1 MFLIVESLR
10 WLASQLHSLIA
21 YIVLFQV
28 QIVPN
33 KSLDMIVAKEDT
45 ALLKNEIS
53 LVNLP
58 SCFSCICKKHQQS
71 CFHSK
76 QVLLILFWQFSVF
89 MASTML
95 TYSLLS
101 LPMVASDFILIWDIL
116 QLIVYMFYPVL
127 GYLGERFLRYKLLMI
142 GIFLSSVSC
151 FINMVLTTMILMARS
166 GSDLQFYL
174 CISYIIVSFPGMCG
188 FGILISNIFQFA
200 VSQIQF
206 APSADLA
213 AYARWGACSIVIG
226 TALPILLIVLCTS
239 SYISSIWLLLPQLVC
254 LSMMII
260 ATLIVVL
267 TRHQLIIEYA
277 PYSDPVKL
285 ILQVLRYSWKHKYL
299 LRRSAFA
306 YDDGYVSRIDLG
318 KCRYGGPFTTEQ
330 VESVKCFLRIVIIPL
345 CHVLIP
351 LYCARTL
358 GKYYIRNLENPDFL
372 QNLLLNFPSAV
383 ECFVAGICIALF
395 QSIIVPYFPR
405 CVVSIRKRI
414 LIGIVFYCLAA
425 ASTTVIR
432 FNIDHSQIKVN
443 YTENFNTE
451 DEDEVWSYHLN
462 VVPILLLGFGL
473 FFNLASQLELL
484 FAQVPYSMLGILIGI
499 VHFELGV
506 PVLTDF
512 IGEFTQ
518 AANHWEYFL
527 VITVFGMISLIVCSL
542 AVYFYKHQQGNE
554 PSDINVRSKIEE
566 IFNKELNKENRSS
579 SP

>member
-1 MFLIVESLR
+1 
-10 WLASQLHSLIA
+10 
-21 YIVLFQV
+21 
-28 QIVPN
+28 
-33 KSLDMIVAKEDT
+33 MIVAKEDT
-45 ALLKNEIS
+45 ALLKNESS

-95 TYSLLS
+95 TCSFLS
-101 LPMVASDFILIWDIL
+101 LPTVASHFIIWDIL
-116 QLIVYMFYPVL
+116 QLIVYVFYPVL

-142 GIFLSSVSC
+142 GIFLSSVS
-151 FINMVLTTMILMARS
+151 FSINMVLTTMILMARS

-174 CISYIIVSFPGMCG
+174 CISYIIVSFPGTCG
-188 FGILISNIFQFA
+188 FGIFISNIAQFA
-200 VSQIQF
+200 ASQIQF

-213 AYARWGACSIVIG
+213 AFARWGTCSMAIG
-226 TALPILLIVLCTS
+226 IALPILFIVLCTS
-239 SYISSIWLLLPQLVC
+239 SYISTIWLLLPQLVC

-260 ATLIVVL
+260 ATLIVAL

-285 ILQVLRYSWKHKYL
+285 ILQVLRYSWKHKYP

-351 LYCARTL
+351 RYCSRTL
-358 GKYYIRNLENPDFL
+358 GKYYIRNIENPNFL
-372 QNLLLNFPSAV
+372 QNLLLKFPSAI
-383 ECFVAGICIALF
+383 ECFVAGICVALF

-405 CVVSIRKRI
+405 CVVTIQKRI
-414 LIGIVFYCLAA
+414 LIGIFFFCLAA

-432 FNIDHSQIKVN
+432 FNIDYSQINFN
-443 YTENFNTE
+443 YTDNFNT
-451 DEDEVWSYHLN
+451 EDEVWSYHLN
-462 VVPILLLGFGL
+462 VVPILLIGFGI
-473 FFNLASQLELL
+473 FFNLTSQLELL
-484 FAQVPYSMLGILIGI
+484 FAQVPYSMLGILVGI
-499 VHFELGV
+499 VQLELGV
-506 PVLTDF
+506 PVLMDF

-518 AANHWEYFL
+518 ASNHWEYFL
-527 VITVFGMISLIVCSL
+527 VITVLAVISLIVCSL
-542 AVYFYKHQQGNE
+542 AVYCYKHRQGNE

-566 IFNKELNKENRSS
+566 IFNRELERTD
-579 SP
+579 

>member
-1 MFLIVESLR
+1 
-10 WLASQLHSLIA
+10 
-21 YIVLFQV
+21 
-28 QIVPN
+28 
-33 KSLDMIVAKEDT
+33 MIVAKEDT
-45 ALLKNEIS
+45 ALLKSESS

-76 QVLLILFWQFSVF
+76 HVLLILFWQFSVF
-89 MASTML
+89 MANTML
-95 TYSLLS
+95 KYSFLS
-101 LPMVASDFILIWDIL
+101 LPMVASNFILIWDIL

-127 GYLGERFLRYKLLMI
+127 GYLGERVLRYKLLMI

-151 FINMVLTTMILMARS
+151 FINMVLTAMILMAGS
-166 GSDLQFYL
+166 SSDLQFYL
-174 CISYIIVSFPGMCG
+174 CISYIIVSFPRMCG
-188 FGILISNIFQFA
+188 FGIFISNIAQFIA
-200 VSQIQF
+200 SQIQF

-213 AYARWGACSIVIG
+213 AYARWGTCSMVIG
-226 TALPILLIVLCTS
+226 TALPILFIVLCTS

-285 ILQVLRYSWKHKYL
+285 ILQVLRYSWKHKYP

-306 YDDGYVSRIDLG
+306 YDDGYISRIDLG
-318 KCRYGGPFTTEQ
+318 KCRYGGPFTTEE

-345 CHVLIP
+345 FHVLIP
-351 LYCARTL
+351 CYCARTI
-358 GKYYIRNLENPDFL
+358 GKYYIRNLENPNFL
-372 QNLLLNFPSAV
+372 QNLLLNFPSAA
-383 ECFVAGICIALF
+383 EYFVAGICIVLF

-405 CVVSIRKRI
+405 CVVTIQKRI

-451 DEDEVWSYHLN
+451 DEVWSYHLN
-462 VVPILLLGFGL
+462 VVPILLIGFGL

-499 VHFELGV
+499 VQLEFGV
-506 PVLTDF
+506 PVLIDF
-512 IGEFTQ
+512 IGEFTH
-518 AANHWEYFL
+518 AGNHWEYFL
-527 VITVFGMISLIVCSL
+527 VITVLGVISLIVCSL
-542 AVYFYKHQQGNE
+542 AVYFYKHRQGNE
-554 PSDINVRSKIEE
+554 PSDINVRLKIEE
-566 IFNKELNKENRSS
+566 IFNRELKITDQVVHDESDNMYSS
-579 SP
+579 